1 MSRISRYLDTI
12 IAMKEIIDLRMLHH
26 FVLAADELNFAR
38 AAARAHL
45 SQTPFGRSIQSLEEG
60 LGLRLFDRSTR
71 SVTLTAAGRQVLA
84 HARTLLMHARG
95 FSEEMR
101 ALSGA
106 ESGTVAFGASQ
117 FAVDAVL
124 SGVLPRLRAQAP
136 GLQIHVHIA
145 QWEDLLAELDA
156 ERIEF
161 FIAFPGGL
169 SKRSHYRLSVL
180 PSQPASFFC
189 RVAHPL
195 LELGRAP
202 SREDTLRYPWGALDI
217 SNTTIETIAA
227 TMGLSPDASLPF
239 QLNCASKE
247 LLYEAMLAND
257 MIAVTWTSWL
267 ADRLASGAVVDIGQ
281 LVRPAIPKS
290 LLIAKCALVQRA
302 GRTLSPQARRLC
314 EAILAAPQR

>member
-1 MSRISRYLDTI
+1 MR
-12 IAMKEIIDLRMLHH
+12 EIIDLRVLHH
-26 FVLAADELNFAR
+26 FVLAAEELNFAR

-45 SQTPFGRSIQSLEEG
+45 SQTPFGRSIQSLEEE
-60 LGLRLFDRSTR
+60 LGLRLFDRTTR
-71 SVTLTAAGRQVLA
+71 SVALTAAGRQVFA

-106 ESGTVAFGASQ
+106 ESGAVAFGASQ
-117 FAVDAVL
+117 FAVDSVL
-124 SGVLPRLRAQAP
+124 PGVLPRLRAQAP
-136 GLQIHVHIA
+136 GLQVHVHIA
-145 QWEDLLAELDA
+145 QWEDLLADLDA

-169 SKRSHYRLSVL
+169 TKRSDYRLADL

-189 RVAHPL
+189 RAAHPL
-195 LELGRAP
+195 LAGGTP
-202 SREDTLRYPWGALDI
+202 SRDDTLRYPWGALDI
-217 SNTTIETIAA
+217 SNTTIETIAVA
-227 TMGLSPDASLPF
+227 MGLSPDAALPI

-290 LLIAKCALVQRA
+290 LLIARCALVQRA

-314 EAILAAPQR
+314 EAILAAPRR

>member
-1 MSRISRYLDTI
+1 
-12 IAMKEIIDLRMLHH
+12 MKEIIDLRVLHH
-26 FVLAADELNFAR
+26 FVLAAEELNFAR

-45 SQTPFGRSIQSLEEG
+45 SQTPFGRSIQSLEEE
-60 LGLRLFDRSTR
+60 LGLRLFDRTTR
-71 SVTLTAAGRQVLA
+71 SVALTAAGRQVFA

-101 ALSGA
+101 TLSGA
-106 ESGTVAFGASQ
+106 ESGAVAFGASQ

-124 SGVLPRLRAQAP
+124 PGVLPRLRAQAP
-136 GLQIHVHIA
+136 GLQVHVHIA
-145 QWEDLLAELDA
+145 QWEDLLADLDA

-169 SKRSHYRLSVL
+169 TKRSDYRLADL

-189 RVAHPL
+189 RAAHPL
-195 LELGRAP
+195 LAAGGTP

-217 SNTTIETIAA
+217 SNTTIETIAVA
-227 TMGLSPDASLPF
+227 MGLSPDAALPI

-290 LLIAKCALVQRA
+290 LLIARCALVQRA

-314 EAILAAPQR
+314 EAILAAPRR